1 VGEAVET
8 GDAPFSGKG
17 QHPVNKIKTN
27 IEAGKTACQ
36 LLEK

>member
-8 GDAPFSGKG
+8 GEAPFSGNG

-27 IEAGKTACQ
+27 IEASNAACQ
-36 LLEK
+36 LFAK